1 MKTKC
6 IIIDDEPIAIKVIR
20 NHLQKLEDLEI
31 VAECKNAIQAFE
43 ILRKSKI
50 DLMFLDIQ
58 MPEITGLE
66 FLKTIN
72 NPPKVIFV
80 TAYRDY
86 AIEGFELDVVD
97 YLLKPV
103 TFERF
108 LKSVNKYYQSAS
120 KRDIHITSANETKA
134 LDFIYVKENKR
145 IFKVYLSNINYLESM
160 KEYVRIHT
168 DEKKFVT
175 KNSMTYFENKLP
187 KDSFVRVHRSF
198 IVSILKIN
206 SFNSTTIE
214 VGKITVPISRK
225 YKLSAL
231 AALNYAGEI

>member
-1 MKTKC
+1 MKTRC

-20 NHLQKLEDLEI
+20 NHLQKLEGIEI

-43 ILRKSKI
+43 ILRESKI

-72 NPPKVIFV
+72 NPPKVIIV

-86 AIEGFELDVVD
+86 AIEGFNLDVVD

-103 TFERF
+103 SFERF
-108 LKSVNKYYQSAS
+108 LKSVDKYYQSINRS
-120 KRDIHITSANETKA
+120 DIHITSVHGVET

-168 DEKKFVT
+168 DNKKYVT
-175 KNSMTYFENKLP
+175 KNSIMYFENKLP
-187 KDSFVRVHRSF
+187 KDRFVRVHRSF
-198 IVSILKIN
+198 IVSILKID

-214 VGKITVPISRK
+214 VGKTTIPISRK

>member
-6 IIIDDEPIAIKVIR
+6 LIIDDEPIAISVIR
-20 NHLQKLEDLEI
+20 NHLQKLENIEI

-43 ILRKSKI
+43 VLKKTKI

-72 NPPKVIFV
+72 NPPKVIIV

-108 LKSVNKYYQSAS
+108 LKSVNKYYQFVSDNEVRINS
-120 KRDIHITSANETKA
+120 DIETTGTGY
-134 LDFIYVKENKR
+134 IYIKENKR
-145 IFKVYLSNINYLESM
+145 VCKIYLNDILYLESM
-160 KEYVRIHT
+160 KEYVKIHT
-168 DEKKFVT
+168 TQKQFIT
-175 KNSMTYFENKLP
+175 KNSIGQFESKLP
-187 KDSFVRVHRSF
+187 ENNFVRVHRSF
-198 IVSILKIN
+198 IVSISKIL
-206 SFNSTTIE
+206 SFNSTSIE
-214 VGKITVPISRK
+214 LFNTNIPISRT
-225 YKLSAL
+225 YKASAL